1 MEVLLDIS
9 RLAYGV
15 RRATPSGI
23 DRVEMAYARHFLET
37 SASSVTAVVQSV
49 WGWFAAV
56 PRERAVALIGSI
68 AAGWA
73 GDAAATRH
81 AARLAAA
88 LHGRLALG
96 RGPLAARLAR
106 RRRTVFLL
114 VSHRALDRARPIA
127 AVTRQGAAFVPL
139 MHDLIPLTHP
149 EYARPAQS
157 RRHRRRLDTVAA
169 QASAVIV
176 NSAATAAALAPEL
189 AARGAAPTVLVAPL
203 GIAPLARAK
212 APSSPSR
219 FVCLGTIEPRKNHLL
234 LLHLWREFAAT
245 LGTAAP
251 RLVLIGR
258 RGWENENIVDLL
270 DRGAAL
276 HGLVEEAGSLSDT
289 ATAARLVG
297 ATALLFPSF
306 VEGFGLPLAEALA
319 AGVPVICSD
328 LPALREI
335 GGDVPDYLDP
345 LDGVGWRR
353 AILDHARPD
362 SALRR
367 GQLKRLAQWH
377 APAWPAHFA
386 AVERLLET
394 LPDRAA

>member
-1 MEVLLDIS
+1 VEVLLDIS
-9 RLAYGV
+9 RLAFGI
-15 RRATPSGI
+15 RRPTPSGI
-23 DRVEMAYARHFLET
+23 DRVEMAYARHFLEPPT
-37 SASSVTAVVQSV
+37 STATALVQRV
-49 WGWFAAV
+49 WGGFAAI
-56 PRERAVALIGSI
+56 PRDRALALIDSI

-88 LHGRLALG
+88 LHARLALG
-96 RGPLAARLAR
+96 GGKRAARLIR
-106 RRRTVFLL
+106 RRRAAFLL
-114 VSHRALDRARPIA
+114 VSHRALDRPSPIGAIARA
-127 AVTRQGAAFVPL
+127 GAAFVPL
-139 MHDLIPLTHP
+139 IHDLIPLTHR
-149 EYARPAQS
+149 EYARPPQT
-157 RRHRRRLDTVAA
+157 RRHRRRLDTVATH
-169 QASAVIV
+169 ASAVIV

-189 AARGAAPTVLVAPL
+189 AARRAAPTVLVAPL
-203 GIAPLARAK
+203 GIHQTPAARTRA
-212 APSSPSR
+212 SPPY

-234 LLHLWREFAAT
+234 LLHLWRDFAAA
-245 LGTAAP
+245 LGAAAP

-270 DRGAAL
+270 DRATAL
-276 HGLVEEAGSLSDT
+276 RGLVEEAGALSD
-289 ATAARLVG
+289 AAAADRLAG

-319 AGVPVICSD
+319 AGVPAICAD
-328 LPALREI
+328 LPALREV

-367 GQLKRLAQWH
+367 RQLRRLAQWR
-377 APAWPAHFA
+377 APGWAAHFA

-394 LPDRAA
+394 LPDHAT